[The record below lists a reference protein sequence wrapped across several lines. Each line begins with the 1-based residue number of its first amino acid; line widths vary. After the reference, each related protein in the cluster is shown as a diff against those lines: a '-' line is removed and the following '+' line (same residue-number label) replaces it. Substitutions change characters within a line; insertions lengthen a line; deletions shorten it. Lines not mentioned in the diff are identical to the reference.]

1 LAPTYASYLKLEK
14 GVILFYKYARMSSG
28 FEGQEIGHTSFEI
41 LTLNQTALFF
51 RVNATNSSEFKI
63 EYKDGI
69 PTYTDRLEALI
80 YLPPECIDQSLK
92 GNLEWTTQIETL
104 TQATVAYKA
113 SHTLD
118 FPVEAGTFQSINITL
133 NLVGW
138 EWGTLTLIYDVNSGI
153 LIYEDWIHGQ
163 GGDII
168 VHVLIAIKYTP
179 GTRESIINLIFSVAT
194 LATPVTIAIQQ
205 THKRFKRR
213 SHRSQKQPKDIE
225 IGNKFPKKS
234 FYAILSGASLNLAS
248 IFLPWGEIA
257 GSQIYLP
264 LSLPSALTA
273 STSLPTS
280 TSTLITIGLIVHLT
294 AILTWLTMATFIY
307 TSKWLASQL
316 VAIVSSILVF
326 VSALL
331 FTQTGWAPS
340 WGLPIALIGAIL
352 IAAGAAIIRQKTK
365 TSLERQNVGRH
376 FHS

>member
-1 LAPTYASYLKLEK
+1 
-14 GVILFYKYARMSSG
+14 
-28 FEGQEIGHTSFEI
+28 
-41 LTLNQTALFF
+41 
-51 RVNATNSSEFKI
+51 
-63 EYKDGI
+63 
-69 PTYTDRLEALI
+69 
-80 YLPPECIDQSLK
+80 
-92 GNLEWTTQIETL
+92 
-104 TQATVAYKA
+104 
-113 SHTLD
+113 
-118 FPVEAGTFQSINITL
+118 
-133 NLVGW
+133 
-138 EWGTLTLIYDVNSGI
+138 
-153 LIYEDWIHGQ
+153 
-163 GGDII
+163 
-168 VHVLIAIKYTP
+168 
-179 GTRESIINLIFSVAT
+179 
-194 LATPVTIAIQQ
+194 
-205 THKRFKRR
+205 
-213 SHRSQKQPKDIE
+213 
-225 IGNKFPKKS
+225 
-234 FYAILSGASLNLAS
+234 LAS